1 MPPAPIG
8 RHHLADP
15 APPSLERTTV
25 VPAIPAQRVA
35 PRLDLPTV
43 RIDVPTVR
51 LAPHRP
57 APAAPTAAPAP
68 ADEVLVRPNRAVVA
82 ALFAVIV
89 AVAAGWLWWRGAP
102 AWSVY
107 GIAVGALLGAKL
119 LLSLLP
125 PTRWA
130 PAPATTRVCVVVPI
144 YNEDPAIV
152 ARSLA
157 SIDAQTH
164 RPTFVRIIDDGSPD
178 RAAFDYAREWAA
190 ARTGAKVIWQ
200 ENAGK
205 REAMAQA
212 FRELADQ
219 VDIFVCVD
227 SDTVLEPS
235 AIREGLAPFND
246 PRTAA
251 VTGTVVALNQDKGL
265 LPRLL
270 DLRYVNAFL
279 YERAAYSRLG
289 SVLCVCG
296 SLAFW
301 RADIIRERLPEFV
314 GQQFLGETCSYGDDR
329 HLTNLSL
336 LHGRVVIA
344 HRAVARTAVPEKGGH
359 LIRQQVRWGRSFFR
373 ESLFALT
380 RFSPRR
386 WPWWLSLVE
395 TVSWA
400 GFTTGLILTLFIL
413 PAITG
418 EAHWVDYLVWV
429 VLAGYARSVHVFSVR
444 RNGVS
449 RWSQAGIFLMAPLY
463 GMIHVLALLPLRLW
477 SLATLRSTSWG
488 TRAAG
493 VEVRAADT
501 TT

>member
-1 MPPAPIG
+1 MTITPALPHP
-8 RHHLADP
+8 RPALDP
-15 APPSLERTTV
+15 DLTMVIPRV
-25 VPAIPAQRVA
+25 PAQRIDSA
-35 PRLDLPTV
+35 TARIDGPTARL
-43 RIDVPTVR
+43 DVPTIQ
-51 LAPHRP
+51 L
-57 APAAPTAAPAP
+57 
-68 ADEVLVRPNRAVVA
+68 RARR
-82 ALFAVIV
+82 
-89 AVAAGWLWWRGAP
+89 AVAAAADQVVVAPKRGLVLVLFGVIALIAGAWLWWGGAP
-102 AWSVY
+102 AWGYY
-107 GIAVGALLGAKL
+107 GTAVGVLLGGKL
-119 LLSLLP
+119 VLSLLP
-125 PTRWA
+125 PPRWT

-157 SIDAQTH
+157 SIEAQTH
-164 RPTFVRIIDDGSPD
+164 QPTYVRVIDDGSTD
-178 RAAFDYAREWAA
+178 RSAYEYATEWAST
-190 ARTGAKVIWQ
+190 RPWAKVIYQ
-200 ENAGK
+200 ANAGK

-212 FRELADQ
+212 FRELAGR

-235 AIREGLAPFND
+235 AIREGLAPFSD

-265 LPRLL
+265 LPQLL

-279 YERAAYSRLG
+279 YERSAYSRLG

-301 RADIIRERLPEFV
+301 RADIIQQRLGEFL

-400 GFTTGLILTLFIL
+400 GFTVGLVLSLFVL
-413 PAITG
+413 PIVTG
-418 EAHWVDYLVWV
+418 EPAWIDYLVWV
-429 VLAGYARSVHVFSVR
+429 FLAGYARSVHVFSVR
-444 RNGVS
+444 RAGVS
-449 RWSQAGIFLMAPLY
+449 RWKQGGVFLMAPLY
-463 GMIHVLALLPLRLW
+463 GVIHVLALLPLRLY

-488 TRAAG
+488 TRSAG
-493 VEVRAADT
+493 VEVRAEGAA
-501 TT
+501 

>member
-1 MPPAPIG
+1 MILHDPTERLIARAPETG
-8 RHHLADP
+8 VTRA
-15 APPSLERTTV
+15 EV
-25 VPAIPAQRVA
+25 IPHVLPEQRVA
-35 PRLDLPTV
+35 EPDPPTARIDLPT
-43 RIDVPTVR
+43 IR
-51 LAPHRP
+51 LTPRHPKAPVQP
-57 APAAPTAAPAP
+57 
-68 ADEVLVRPNRAVVA
+68 DEVVVA
-82 ALFAVIV
+82 PRRGLVLALFLVIL
-89 AVAAGWLWWRGAP
+89 AAAAAWLWWRGVP
-102 AWSVY
+102 SWSYY
-107 GIAVGALLGAKL
+107 GAAVGVLLGGKL
-119 LLSLLP
+119 VLSLLRP
-125 PTRWA
+125 PRWT
-130 PAPATTRVCVVVPI
+130 PAPDTTRVCVVVPI

-157 SIDAQTH
+157 SIEAQTH
-164 RPTFVRIIDDGSPD
+164 QPTYVRIIDDGSPD
-178 RAAFDYAREWAA
+178 RSAYDYAVEWAST
-190 ARTGAKVIWQ
+190 RPWAKVIHQ

-205 REAMAQA
+205 REAMGRA
-212 FRELADQ
+212 FREL
-219 VDIFVCVD
+219 VDDVDVFVCVD

-235 AIREGLAPFND
+235 AIREGLAPFSD

-265 LPRLL
+265 LPQLL

-301 RADIIRERLPEFV
+301 RADIVNQRVDEFL

-380 RFSPRR
+380 NLRPKRAA
-386 WPWWLSLVE
+386 WWLTLLE
-395 TVSWA
+395 TVSWV
-400 GFTTGLILTLFIL
+400 GFTAGLVLALFIL
-413 PAITG
+413 PAMTG
-418 EAHWVDYLVWV
+418 EAHWIDYLVWV
-429 VLAGYARSVHVFSVR
+429 VLAGYARSVHMFSVR
-444 RNGVS
+444 RAGRPWWVQTGV
-449 RWSQAGIFLMAPLY
+449 FLMAPLY

-488 TRAAG
+488 TRAKG
-493 VEVRAADT
+493 VEVAAAT
-501 TT
+501 S